1 MSKIQ
6 PGNGYGFSSGGF
18 GFTLNTENP
27 FPAEI
32 SFPPAHPFLAINIR
46 YETAGSVFTYQVTP
60 GVLNNYVPQMLEDG
74 VWVMMD
80 RTIDGAPAWPRSVL
94 SFDATTHKSYIYLR
108 AGLDATTNGFPGTD
122 TSADTY
128 PRIAA
133 SSTMLTDSDA
143 YGHIL
148 LAEVIEGP
156 SNTFSYNQFVTGSL
170 WADRLKLGT
179 ITAAYYYARI

>member
-6 PGNGYGFSSGGF
+6 PGSGYGFTSGGF

-27 FPAEI
+27 FPQD
-32 SFPPAHPFLAINIR
+32 SQGGFTHPFMVVNIK
-46 YETAGSVFTYQVTP
+46 YETAGEVYTYQVVP

-80 RTIDGAPAWPRSVL
+80 RTIDGAPAWPKSVL
-94 SFDATTHKSYIYLR
+94 SFNSTTHKSYIYLR
-108 AGLDATTNGFPGTD
+108 AGLDATNNGYPGTD
-122 TSADTY
+122 PTADSY

-133 SSTMLTDSDA
+133 SSTMLTDDNA
-143 YGHIL
+143 YGHVL
-148 LAEVIEGP
+148 LAEVTEGP
-156 SNTFSYNQFVTGSL
+156 SNTFTYNQFVTGSL

>member
-6 PGNGYGFSSGGF
+6 PGSGYGFTSGGF

-27 FPAEI
+27 FPQDAPGG
-32 SFPPAHPFLAINIR
+32 FTHPFMIVSVN
-46 YETAGSVFTYQVTP
+46 YESAGSVYTYQVVP

-94 SFDATTHKSYIYLR
+94 AFDETTHKSYIYLR

-156 SNTFSYNQFVTGSL
+156 SNTFSVNQFVTGSL